1 MGKITKLLIIVAVG
15 LLLWFLPSPAGVK
28 VEAWRL
34 LAVFVATIVGFILQP
49 LPIGSIAFISLVFCG
64 LSGVLGLQDMLS
76 GFSNST
82 IWLIV
87 AAFCFSKGFS
97 KTGLGRRIAYMIM
110 KALGNS
116 TLKLGYVMLLSDL
129 VLAPATPST
138 AARSGAVLFPI
149 VRSLVAVFD
158 SQPGATA
165 RKIGSYLM
173 VTTLQGNIVTCA
185 MFLTACAPNPLMVTL
200 AAQVAGINISWGLWA
215 AAAFIPG
222 MVSLL
227 LIPLIIYKIYPPEIT
242 ETPEARRLATEELE
256 KIGPISYGEK
266 VVCGVFILCIA
277 LWCTA
282 QWTNL
287 DATIVAMMGVALML
301 LLDAIDWNDVIQEKG
316 AWDIMIWLGTLINLA
331 GALNKQGLIS
341 WFAKTVGTTIG
352 GVPWELALLIL
363 VVTYV
368 CSHYGFAS
376 TSAHATAMYAAFLA
390 VALAA
395 GAPPYLAALS
405 LAFTATLCGGITH
418 YSTAPAPI
426 YFGAGY
432 VSQSDWWRIGFILA
446 LVHIVVWTV
455 IGSAWWKILGL
466 W

>member
-1 MGKITKLLIIVAVG
+1 M
-15 LLLWFLPSPAGVK
+15 
-28 VEAWRL
+28 
-34 LAVFVATIVGFILQP
+34 Q
-49 LPIGSIAFISLVFCG
+49 
-64 LSGVLGLQDMLS
+64 
-76 GFSNST
+76 
-82 IWLIV
+82 
-87 AAFCFSKGFS
+87 
-97 KTGLGRRIAYMIM
+97 
-110 KALGNS
+110 ALGSS

-129 VLAPATPST
+129 LLAPATPST

-149 VRSLVAVFD
+149 VRSLVTVFN
-158 SQPGATA
+158 SQPGPTA

-173 VTTLQGNIVTCA
+173 VTTLQGNVVTCA

-200 AAQVAGINISWGLWA
+200 AAQIAGINISWGLWA

-242 ETPEARRLATEELE
+242 KTPEARQLATAELA
-256 KIGPISYGEK
+256 KIGPFSYGEK
-266 VVCGVFILCIA
+266 VVCGVFLLCI
-277 LWCTA
+277 
-282 QWTNL
+282 
-287 DATIVAMMGVALML
+287 V
-301 LLDAIDWNDVIQEKG
+301 
-316 AWDIMIWLGTLINLA
+316 LG
-331 GALNKQGLIS
+331 
-341 WFAKTVGTTIG
+341 F
-352 GVPWELALLIL
+352 PWEVVLLVL

-368 CSHYGFAS
+368 LSHYGFAS

-390 VALAA
+390 VALVA

-405 LAFTATLCGGITH
+405 LAFIATLCGGITH